1 MRQLLDVCL
10 VNGPFGDPGLY
21 VDLRDERRALLFDLG
36 DISALS
42 PRKLLRLS
50 HVFIS
55 HTHMDHFIGFDQ
67 LLRVVLGRKQQLTL
81 IGGPG
86 LVAQVEHKLRAYTW
100 NVVQRYQ
107 VALVLEVQEV
117 HPDGQGKQACFGSHS
132 GFARDGDAPLAAR
145 GDVLLDDGLLRVRGR
160 FVDHG
165 MPCLAF
171 AIEEKPR
178 PRVAKNRLA
187 AMGLGTGAWLGALR
201 LAIQSGAPASTPLQL
216 HWRDRLGEHTH
227 TRSVGELAAMV
238 LDFSPGLRIGYVTD
252 LCDTEANHRVL
263 AQLLGGV
270 DRLYIESGF
279 LHADRAQAER
289 KHHLTAQQAGC
300 IAGSLQARAL
310 VPFHFSPRYMKH
322 GGALADEARAAWL
335 ASIGAPRPAADV
347 DAASALQ
354 APGAWTRAMR

>member
-1 MRQLLDVCL
+1 MRQLLEPTL

-36 DISALS
+36 DIATLP

-67 LLRVVLGRKQQLTL
+67 LLRVVLGRKERLTL

-100 NVVQRYQ
+100 NVVQRYP
-107 VALVLEVQEV
+107 VALVLDVREF
-117 HPDGQGKQACFGSHS
+117 HPDGSGLRACFGSHS
-132 GFARDGDAPLAAR
+132 GFTRDGEASFEGG
-145 GDVLLDDGLLRVRGR
+145 GDVLLDDALLRVRGR

-178 PRVAKNRLA
+178 QRVAKSRIA
-187 AMGLGTGAWLGALR
+187 AMGLGTGPWLRELR
-201 LAIQSGAPASTPLQL
+201 LAIRSEAPPSTPLQL
-216 HWRDRLGEHTH
+216 RWRDRLGEHTQ
-227 TRSVGELAAMV
+227 TRSVGELAGLA
-238 LDFSPGLRIGYVTD
+238 LDLSPGLRIGYVTD
-252 LCDTEANHRVL
+252 LCDTGANRREL
-263 AQLLGGV
+263 AQLLAGV

-279 LHADRAQAER
+279 LHADRAQALR
-289 KHHLTAQQAGC
+289 KHHLTARQAGH
-300 IAGSLQARAL
+300 IAGALGARSL
-310 VPFHFSPRYMKH
+310 VTFHFSPRYLKCAD
-322 GGALADEARAAWL
+322 ALPAEAQAAWL
-335 ASIGAPRPAADV
+335 AARTEAEPGDSGAPPSDPAV
-347 DAASALQ
+347 
-354 APGAWTRAMR
+354 WTRALR